1 MLLSRRKFLLTSAA
15 AASVGLVGP
24 AAWGASSSL
33 ITGSANGTGVQRRLR
48 AETRSID
55 VNGRAATMLGL
66 RQPDGTRGLF
76 LDPGERF
83 RLELVNG
90 LNEPT
95 IVHWHGQSP
104 PPDQDGVSEFG
115 VPLLQPGA
123 RRAYDFIARPGTHWM
138 HSHQGLQL
146 QQLLAAPLIVR
157 SSDDV
162 RADAQD
168 VTIFLEDFLFRD
180 PAEVMA
186 ALQKPE
192 RADQASMAS
201 PLNASK
207 AQGMSGNGSMTGMN
221 MSKANMSGMNM
232 PGEMAGMKM
241 DLNDV
246 EFDAYLANDRTLDD
260 PQVIRVEQGGRVRLR
275 IINGAASTNFHVD
288 LGTLQGTVAAVDG
301 DAVQPFTASRFGLAM
316 AQRIDILVDL
326 PKGAGVWPVLAVREG
341 ERQQTGV
348 ILATRGMNVRKV
360 SGTAVEQ
367 AGAVNFDQELRFSA
381 LEPLVDRP
389 ADATFMLMLT
399 GSMQPY
405 QWGIN
410 GRSWENR
417 DTVKVRAGQRVA
429 ITFHNTTMM
438 SHPMHLHGHHF
449 QVVTFNGQPF
459 RGAMRDTVMV
469 PPMAKVTVAFDAD
482 NPGRWLMHCHNEYH
496 QMAGMMTEVVYV

>member
-1 MLLSRRKFLLTSAA
+1 MLLSRRKFLLTSAVTASA
-15 AASVGLVGP
+15 ALAGST
-24 AAWGASSSL
+24 AWGASSL
-33 ITGSANGTGVQRRLR
+33 PAIGSGNGGGIRRRLFV
-48 AETRSID
+48 ETRSIE
-55 VNGRAATMLGL
+55 VNGRAATMFGL

-83 RLELVNG
+83 LVELDNG
-90 LNEPT
+90 LKEPT

-104 PPDQDGVSEFG
+104 PSNQDGVSQFG
-115 VPLLQPGA
+115 VPMLRPGE
-123 RRAYDFIARPGTHWM
+123 RRAYDFVARPGTHWM
-138 HSHQGLQL
+138 HSHSGFQPQK
-146 QQLLAAPLIVR
+146 LLAAPLIVR
-157 SSDDV
+157 TSDDV
-162 RADAQD
+162 RADAQE

-192 RADQASMAS
+192 RADQAAMATPVRGS
-201 PLNASK
+201 TP
-207 AQGMSGNGSMTGMN
+207 QGMPGKAGMTGMN
-221 MSKANMSGMNM
+221 VSGQMT
-232 PGEMAGMKM
+232 GMKM

-246 EFDAYLANDRTLDD
+246 DFDAYLANDRTLDD
-260 PQVIRVEQGGRVRLR
+260 PEVIRVEQGGKVRLR

-301 DAVQPFTASRFGLAM
+301 DAVQPLTGSRFGLAM
-316 AQRIDILVDL
+316 AQRIDIFVDL

-348 ILATRGMNVRKV
+348 ILATAGTNVRKV

-367 AGAVNFDQELRFSA
+367 AGAVSFDQELRLSA
-381 LEPLVDRP
+381 LEPLATRPVD
-389 ADATFMLMLT
+389 AKFMLMLT

-405 QWGIN
+405 SWGIN
-410 GRSWENR
+410 GKGWDNR

-429 ITFHNTTMM
+429 ITFHNTTIM

-449 QVVTFNGQPF
+449 QVIAFNGKAYQ
-459 RGAMRDTVMV
+459 GALRDTVLV

-482 NPGRWLMHCHNEYH
+482 NAGRWLMHCHNEYH
-496 QMAGMMTEVVYV
+496 QATGMMTEVDYV